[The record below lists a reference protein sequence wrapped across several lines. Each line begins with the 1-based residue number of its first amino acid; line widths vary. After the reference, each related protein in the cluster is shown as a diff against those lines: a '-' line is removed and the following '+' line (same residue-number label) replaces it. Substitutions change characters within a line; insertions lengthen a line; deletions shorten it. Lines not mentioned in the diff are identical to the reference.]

1 MKTTLLSF
9 LALCLMSISV
19 HPEDKGPLDRLKE
32 LYDEKVEGG
41 KALSARSKEWIK
53 GDIENMGDWEYK
65 IVPFG
70 EVAAAELEKKLNQLG
85 SERWQCFWVE
95 ANGKSKTFYFKR
107 TKLSYINKIPA
118 ADLLRLLRDSEE

>member
-1 MKTTLLSF
+1 MKTTLISF
-9 LALCLMSISV
+9 LTLCLASISV

-32 LYDEKVEGG
+32 LYDEKVDGG
-41 KALSARSKEWIK
+41 KELTDRTKEWIK
-53 GDIENMGDWEYK
+53 GDVENMGDWEYK

-70 EVAAAELEKKLNQLG
+70 EVAATELEKKLNQLG

-95 ANGKSKTFYFKR
+95 ANGKGKEFYFKR

-118 ADLLRLLRDSEE
+118 AVLLRLLRDSDE